1 MYDYAWIPGALAP
14 TAVVEDMAVLYPE
27 HDWV

>member
-1 MYDYAWIPGALAP
+1 MTTHWIPGALAP